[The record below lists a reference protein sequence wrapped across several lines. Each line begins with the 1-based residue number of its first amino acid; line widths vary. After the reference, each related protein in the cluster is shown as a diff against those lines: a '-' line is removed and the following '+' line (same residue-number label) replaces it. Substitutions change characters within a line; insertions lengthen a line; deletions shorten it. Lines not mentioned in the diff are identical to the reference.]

1 MSTCDTGNE
10 LTKLKHTKHMFLEDC
25 TVHSQT
31 HDNKVKPRSFS
42 WNINLASEQFYNKEK
57 KIKTFIHEKKK
68 MKQAHHA

>member
-1 MSTCDTGNE
+1 MSTSDTGNE

-42 WNINLASEQFYNKEK
+42 GNINLAYEQFYNKEK
-57 KIKTFIHEKKK
+57 KSKLSYMKKK
-68 MKQAHHA
+68 G